1 MSQMRHT
8 TMAEK
13 YKGKYRIESN
23 RLRGWDYSRNGHYFL
38 TIVTAGR
45 QLFFGNVN
53 NGEMILNEIGQ
64 IVHDEFVKSFEI
76 RDELFM
82 GPFILMPNHLHAIV
96 TLEKTE
102 CTGGHVEANG
112 HSSLHDR
119 PTPQFVC
126 QPQSISSFVA
136 GFKSATINR
145 IDDWID
151 ANGLQM
157 QKFNRQNP
165 LWQANYYDH
174 IIRNETEYQNISE
187 YIANNPI
194 KWEGDMFK

>member
-8 TMAEK
+8 AMAEK

-64 IVHDEFVKSFEI
+64 IVHDEFIKSFEI

-96 TLEKTE
+96 TLKKPE
-102 CTGGHVEANG
+102 CTGGNVEANG
-112 HSSLHDR
+112 RSPLHDR

-126 QPQSISSFVA
+126 QPKSISSFVA

-157 QKFNRQNP
+157 QKFNRKNP

-194 KWEGDMFK
+194 KWEEDM

>member
-8 TMAEK
+8 AMAEK

-53 NGEMILNEIGQ
+53 NGEMVLNEIGQ
-64 IVHDEFVKSFEI
+64 IVHDEFIKSFEI

-96 TLEKTE
+96 TLKKPE
-102 CTGGHVEANG
+102 CTGGNVG
-112 HSSLHDR
+112 KR
-119 PTPQFVC
+119 PFASTRPPDTPICMPTQ
-126 QPQSISSFVA
+126 I
-136 GFKSATINR
+136 
-145 IDDWID
+145 
-151 ANGLQM
+151 
-157 QKFNRQNP
+157 
-165 LWQANYYDH
+165 H
-174 IIRNETEYQNISE
+174 IIICCRIQI
-187 YIANNPI
+187 
-194 KWEGDMFK
+194 GDNQSY

>member
-45 QLFFGNVN
+45 QIFFGNVN
-53 NGEMILNEIGQ
+53 NGEMVLNEIGQ
-64 IVHDEFVKSFEI
+64 IVHDEFIKSFEI

-82 GPFILMPNHLHAIV
+82 GPFVLMPNHLHAIV

-112 HSSLHDR
+112 RLLYTTARHPNSNANPNPYHHLLQDSNR
-119 PTPQFVC
+119 R
-126 QPQSISSFVA
+126 QSIVLTIGLMRTDCQWKNSIAKIHYGRQIITTISSEMKLNTRTFPNTLQ
-136 GFKSATINR
+136 TI
-145 IDDWID
+145 
-151 ANGLQM
+151 
-157 QKFNRQNP
+157 P
-165 LWQANYYDH
+165 
-174 IIRNETEYQNISE
+174 
-187 YIANNPI
+187 
-194 KWEGDMFK
+194 